1 MKAEQIVVGGVYLI
15 RHQGE
20 IGLSEVRVDA
30 IEEQERYAGYNAYSR
45 QPQYRMTTRYRCT
58 KLSTGRS
65 ITVKSAAKF
74 RCKAL
79 PPGLDVPVERA
90 RLARRTP

>member
-20 IGLSEVRVDA
+20 VGLCQVRVDKIDA
-30 IEEQERYAGYNAYSR
+30 QERYCGFNRYSA

-58 KLSTGRS
+58 KLSTGRA
-65 ITVKSAAKF
+65 IVVKSATKF
-74 RCKAL
+74 RRPA
-79 PPGLDVPVERA
+79 
-90 RLARRTP
+90 